1 MTVGFRLSRRD
12 PISHTQDVV
21 GLFSRAVPD
30 RQLPRG
36 GTVLSRRAAD

>member
-30 RQLPRG
+30 RQLPSG
-36 GTVLSRRAAD
+36 GVLSRRAAD